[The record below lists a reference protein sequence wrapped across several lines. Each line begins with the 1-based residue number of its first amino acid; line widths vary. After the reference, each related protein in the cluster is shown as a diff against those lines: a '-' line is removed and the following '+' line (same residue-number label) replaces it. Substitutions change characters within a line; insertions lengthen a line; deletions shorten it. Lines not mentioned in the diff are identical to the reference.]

1 MKKLI
6 DIVNDEKAEKETIS
20 TGFKQL
26 DKLTQGFRKSDLV
39 YIGAR
44 PAMGKTTFAVN
55 LAENI
60 AATGKKCVF
69 FSLELSE
76 EQIVKKFSK
85 VNSDTEIYIEDQP
98 LITVSEMK
106 QKVVNLK
113 DVDCVIIDYLGLI
126 APEIKRTDRMQE
138 CHDISKDL
146 KKMAKELD
154 IPVICTAQVARSEEY
169 SDSERPQLSNLLDGD
184 SIELYADIIMF
195 LHRNSY
201 YLCET
206 DETFFED
213 NITELIVA
221 KNKHGRTGITE
232 LNFDYEAKHFKEL
245 GIFGDNDG
253 IFHP

>member
-6 DIVNDEKAEKETIS
+6 DIIEEEKTERESIS

-76 EQIVKKFSK
+76 EQIAKKFSK

-98 LITVSEMK
+98 VITVSEMK
-106 QKVVNLK
+106 QKIKELK
-113 DVDCVIIDYLGLI
+113 NVDCVVIDYFGLI
-126 APEIKRTDRMQE
+126 TPEIKRNDRMQE
-138 CHDISKDL
+138 CYDISRNL
-146 KKMAKELD
+146 KRMAKELD

-169 SDSERPQLSNLLDGD
+169 SDSERPQLSDLSD
-184 SIELYADIIMF
+184 SLELYADIIIF

-201 YLCET
+201 YICET
-206 DETFFED
+206 EETFYED
-213 NITELIVA
+213 NIPELIVA
-221 KNKHGRTGITE
+221 KNNHGSTGIIE
-232 LNFDYEAKHFKEL
+232 LNFDYKAKRFKEL
-245 GIFGDNDG
+245 CSFGDNFG
-253 IFHP
+253 IFNP